1 MKGKQFSIEISE
13 EAENDFDNSY
23 KYYFDDS
30 PNVADAFYQ
39 LINVSSET
47 LKNHLFHFKKFIKA

>member
-1 MKGKQFSIEISE
+1 MKGKPYSLEISE

-30 PNVADAFYQ
+30 PNVADILPTHKYQ
-39 LINVSSET
+39 FG
-47 LKNHLFHFKKFIKA
+47 NHTKIISVISGDS